1 MLIKL
6 ADLRWRQQRNRP
18 PHLVGKVAN
27 FWLLLVGRH
36 NPAPADP
43 DFALFIG
50 KWPATTDAKPLP
62 PVWDAIRK
70 RWIGPAE
77 PDYPGGF
84 YDDTANAIA
93 DLEELKQ

>member
-1 MLIKL
+1 MLVRL
-6 ADLRWRQQRNRP
+6 CDLRWRQQRNRP
-18 PHLVGKVAN
+18 PHLVGKVAG

-36 NPAPADP
+36 NPAPGDP
-43 DFALFIG
+43 DFTLFIG

-62 PVWDAIRK
+62 AIWDALAK

-84 YDDTANAIA
+84 
-93 DLEELKQ
+93 L